1 MDKTGDMVDVRTCVV
16 KKASPKTEKPIY
28 KVFPKASAAFVTQ
41 CLSIPVG
48 HFEENLIC
56 SMICSIDNMFNADK
70 LSSQMV
76 PIQVPYHIC
85 AFGAAFF
92 PRGASPLLC
101 SASLLSRLPPKTS
114 QCDETGF
121 QELSWVHV
129 APPFPEKQW
138 QWQWLKCLSWGA
150 SRLLPLPPPVCVGP
164 ETPPGRHR
172 LMCCL

>member
-1 MDKTGDMVDVRTCVV
+1 
-16 KKASPKTEKPIY
+16 
-28 KVFPKASAAFVTQ
+28 
-41 CLSIPVG
+41 
-48 HFEENLIC
+48 
-56 SMICSIDNMFNADK
+56 MFNSDK

-76 PIQVPYHIC
+76 PIQLPYHIFVHM
-85 AFGAAFF
+85 APPSF
-92 PRGASPLLC
+92 PEEQIWRRARLDEAPLMPLLS
-101 SASLLSRLPPKTS
+101 SASLLSRLPLKTS